1 MRILKSNR
9 QWMENLTEKVRTDI
23 STLQNQHM
31 TTDEASLS
39 KEQTAARKEKVLV
52 VKGLI
57 CQNKAKA
64 ESLRKQ
70 NDIRYEGVSFTYYFN
85 VNVKWSV
92 NHICANTRCHG
103 YEAFIR

>member
-23 STLQNQHM
+23 STLQDQHM

-57 CQNKAKA
+57 CQNKAKV
-64 ESLRKQ
+64 ESFRKQ
-70 NDIRYEGVSFTYYFN
+70 NDIGHQGVSFTCCFS
-85 VNVKWSV
+85 VNVKWAV
-92 NHICANTRCHG
+92 NHICK
-103 YEAFIR
+103 YKVSWL

>member
-39 KEQTAARKEKVLV
+39 KEQTAACKEKELAVLR
-52 VKGLI
+52 LI
-57 CQNKAKA
+57 CQNKTKA
-64 ESLRKQ
+64 ESLRKL
-70 NDIRYEGVSFTYYFN
+70 NDIGHQGASFTYCFK
-85 VNVKWSV
+85 VNVKSAV
-92 NHICANTRCHG
+92 NHICK
-103 YEAFIR
+103 YKVSWL